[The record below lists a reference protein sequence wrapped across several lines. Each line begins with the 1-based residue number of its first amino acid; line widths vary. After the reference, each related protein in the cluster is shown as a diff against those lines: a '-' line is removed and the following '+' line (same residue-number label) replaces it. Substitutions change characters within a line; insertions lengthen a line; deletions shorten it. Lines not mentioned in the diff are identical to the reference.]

1 MFDHRVFMVC
11 DYEYE
16 REQKRLKVN
25 CRGCF
30 YGSSLEDFEICMSRT
45 MDKLIEVGAV
55 GNIVLSANREF
66 EYSYAQTKMLKEVAS
81 AIKSLTRTKK
91 LFAVGKGPDDC
102 ERCIPER
109 ISFIQNIVGYHL
121 KRDPIGA
128 YVRLTRDIKYNRQK
142 AKNSYPN
149 CAKCYN
155 DYINHYLL
163 IIKDAIDKTE
173 MIQRVM
179 DRLTGYHVGSREIYR
194 ELFHPTIKPNF
205 MLTKYMTTI
214 PIGAT
219 QIDRYF
225 VDKTEVQC
233 LRIPGR
239 VNVRYHVT
247 PPEFNLRDTEY
258 TILDT
263 ARRYMAAHKPN
274 KSEFTDPERTREIFY
289 NIGRDMITDISDTMK
304 ITLSPKKIDELAEIL
319 TRYTA
324 GFGML
329 EVILAD
335 ENVQDLFLNA
345 PVGQMPFFLFHGK
358 HEECDTNIIPTH
370 EDAEAWST
378 RFRIASGRPLD
389 EANPVLDT
397 EIELP
402 SGRVRVGA
410 ITNTLS
416 PDGLA
421 LALRRHRDKPWTYQL
436 MMSANMMTPLAAGLL
451 SFIVDGA
458 RTMLFAGTR
467 SSGKTSMLGA
477 TLTEIMKRYRILTV
491 EDTLEL
497 PVEALADMGYNIVRL
512 KSRSV
517 ITHVEIE
524 VPTDEAIRTSL
535 RLGDS
540 CLIIGE
546 VRSVEAK
553 ALYEAMRIGA
563 LANVVAGTI
572 HGDSPYGV
580 FDRVVN
586 DLGVQPTSFKA
597 TDVIVMNNRLRSADG
612 LHTFRRMIS
621 ITEITKEWND
631 DPQKEKAF
639 VPLMEYNAKSDIL
652 EPSETFLNGE
662 SYLVNEI
669 ANRVKEWRD
678 NWEAVWDNIQ
688 LRAKVKE
695 TLVGY
700 ARKTEEFSI
709 LEADFTTDSN
719 DQFHVISE
727 RVKDEYGTLDSQRI
741 FARWNEWVKN
751 EIRERKGRY
760 PS

>member
-1 MFDHRVFMVC
+1 MVC

-16 REQKRLKVN
+16 REQKRIKVN

-30 YGSSLEDFEICMSRT
+30 YGSSIEDFESCMSRT
-45 MDKLIEVGAV
+45 IEKLIEAGAV
-55 GNIVLSANREF
+55 ANVVLSSNREY
-66 EYSYAQTKMLKEVAS
+66 EYDYFQTRMLKDVAG
-81 AIKSLTRTKK
+81 AIKSLARTKK
-91 LFAVGKGPDDC
+91 LFMVDKGPDNC
-102 ERCIPER
+102 ERCVSER
-109 ISFIQNIVGYHL
+109 VGFIQNLVGYHL

-128 YVRLTRDIKYNRQK
+128 YVRLVREIKYLQQK
-142 AKNSYPN
+142 SRDSYPN

-155 DYINHYLL
+155 DYIAHKLML
-163 IIKDAIDKTE
+163 IKGVLDKTE
-173 MIQRVM
+173 MIQKVK
-179 DRLTGYHVGSREIYR
+179 DRLVGYHIGSREIYR

-205 MLTKYMTTI
+205 MLTKYMTII
-214 PIGAT
+214 PIGAV

-225 VDKTEVQC
+225 VGKTEVQC

-239 VNVRYHVT
+239 VNVRYHLT
-247 PPEFNLRDTEY
+247 PPEFNLGETEY
-258 TILDT
+258 SILDT

-274 KSEFTDPERTREIFY
+274 RSEFTDPERTREIFY

-304 ITLSPKKIDELAEIL
+304 ITLSPKKVDGLAEIL

-345 PVGQMPFFLFHGK
+345 PVGQMPFFLFHGR
-358 HEECDTNIIPTH
+358 HEECDTNIIPTQ
-370 EDAEAWST
+370 EDADAWST

-402 SGRVRVGA
+402 SGRVRVAA
-410 ITNTLS
+410 ITRTLS

-436 MMSANMMTPLAAGLL
+436 MMNANMMTPLSAGLL

-497 PVEALADMGYNIVRL
+497 PVDALSDMGYNIVRL

-546 VRSVEAK
+546 VRSLEAK

-586 DLGVQPTSFKA
+586 DLGVPPTSFKA
-597 TDVIVMNNRLRSADG
+597 TDVIIMNNRLRSADG

-621 ITEITKEWND
+621 ITEITKEWD
-631 DPQKEKAF
+631 EDPQKEKAF
-639 VPLMEYNAKSDIL
+639 VPLMVYNAKTDIL
-652 EPSETFLNGE
+652 EPTETFLNGE
-662 SYLVNEI
+662 SYILNEI

-678 NWEAVWDNIQ
+678 NWEAIWDNIQ

-700 ARKTEEFSI
+700 ARKMNDFSI
-709 LEADFTTDSN
+709 LEAEFTTEAN

-727 RVKDEYGTLDSQRI
+727 KVKDEYGSLDSQRI
-741 FARWNEWVKN
+741 FARWNEWIKN
-751 EIRERKGRY
+751 EIKEKVGRY

>member
-1 MFDHRVFMVC
+1 MVC

-30 YGSSLEDFEICMSRT
+30 YGSSLEDFEMCMSRT
-45 MDKLIEVGAV
+45 IDKLIEVGAV
-55 GNIVLSANREF
+55 ANIVLSSNREF
-66 EYSYAQTKMLKEVAS
+66 EYDYHQTRILKDMAG
-81 AIKSLTRTKK
+81 AIKSIIRTKK
-91 LFAVGKGPDDC
+91 LFSPDKGPDNCD
-102 ERCIPER
+102 RCIPER
-109 ISFIQNIVGYHL
+109 TAFIQNLVGYHL

-128 YVRLTRDIKYNRQK
+128 YVRLAREIKYLDQK
-142 AKNSYPN
+142 SKGSYPQ
-149 CAKCYN
+149 CSACY
-155 DYINHYLL
+155 DAFINNKLL
-163 IIKDAIDKTE
+163 FIQGILEKTE
-173 MIQRVM
+173 MIQKIK
-179 DRLTGYHVGSREIYR
+179 DRLTGYHIGSREIYR

-205 MLTKYMTTI
+205 MLTKYMTSI
-214 PIGAT
+214 PMGAT

-225 VDKTEVQC
+225 VDKVEIQC
-233 LRIPGR
+233 LRIPGI
-239 VNVRYHVT
+239 VNVRYHVI
-247 PPEFNLRDTEY
+247 PPEFNLGETEY
-258 TILDT
+258 SILDT

-274 KSEFTDPERTREIFY
+274 RSEFTEPERTREIFY
-289 NIGRDMITDISDTMK
+289 NIGRDMITDISDTMN
-304 ITLSPKKIDELAEIL
+304 ISVAPKKIDDLAEIL

-329 EVILAD
+329 EILLAD
-335 ENVQDLFLNA
+335 ENVQDLYLNA
-345 PVGQMPFFLFHGK
+345 PVGQMPFYLFHAR
-358 HEECDTNIIPTH
+358 HEECDTNIIPTQ

-378 RFRIASGRPLD
+378 RFRISSGRPLD

-402 SGRVRVGA
+402 MGRARVAA
-410 ITNTLS
+410 ITRTVS

-436 MMSANMMTPLAAGLL
+436 MVNANMLTPLAAGLM
-451 SFIVDGA
+451 SFIIDGA
-458 RTMLFAGTR
+458 RTLLFAGTR

-497 PVEALADMGYNIVRL
+497 TVESLRVRGYKIVRL

-517 ITHVEIE
+517 ITHVEVE
-524 VPTDEAIRTSL
+524 LPTDEVIRTSL

-546 VRSVEAK
+546 VRSLEAR

-586 DLGVQPTSFKA
+586 DLGVPPTSFKA
-597 TDVIVMNNRLRSADG
+597 TDIIVMNNRLRTADG
-612 LHTFRRMIS
+612 LHTFRRTMS
-621 ITEITKEWND
+621 ITEVTKEWNE

-639 VPLMEYNAKSDIL
+639 IPLMTYNAKKDMLDPSD
-652 EPSETFLNGE
+652 TFLNGE
-662 SYLVNEI
+662 SYIINEI
-669 ANRVKEWRD
+669 ANRVKDWRD

-688 LRAKVKE
+688 LRAKIKE
-695 TLVGY
+695 TLVNY
-700 ARKTEEFSI
+700 AKKTNNFSI
-709 LEADFTTDSN
+709 LEATFTTDAN
-719 DQFHVISE
+719 AAFHILSE
-727 RVKDEYGTLDSQRI
+727 KVKDEYGILDSQRI
-741 FARWNEWVKN
+741 YARWDEWTKN
-751 EIRERKGRY
+751 EIKERIGRY